1 VVANSQAFVDHV
13 LDLLNASVPS
23 TARKMFGGHGVYCD
37 GLMYGL
43 IDDDAFFLKADDE
56 CRQTFVD
63 AGCRQWFYGG
73 GPNGPMP
80 GGYYEPPAAAIDD
93 PDEMRPWAVIGLA
106 AARRKKAAKEAKGA
120 KPRRPVSKVTGRT
133 GKGRSPRKATGTKP
147 AAPKPRK
154 KKTTRRGR

>member
-1 VVANSQAFVDHV
+1 MANTQAFVDHV
-13 LDLLNASVPS
+13 LDLLNATIPS

-63 AGCRQWFYGG
+63 AGCRQWFYHM
-73 GPNGPMP
+73 PSGPMP

-93 PDEMRPWAVIGLA
+93 PDEMKPWALMGLA
-106 AARRKKAAKEAKGA
+106 AARRKKAAKGATPRTTAAKQPKASPGV
-120 KPRRPVSKVTGRT
+120 KPRMRR
-133 GKGRSPRKATGTKP
+133 KP
-147 AAPKPRK
+147 ATK
-154 KKTTRRGR
+154 KKAAKKARATKRRATKT